1 MHSFRL
7 GRLFGIDLRIDYSW
21 LFIAVLLTWNLTSV
35 FAGLHP
41 DWPVVESIAVA
52 LLASLLF
59 FGCIVAHEL
68 AHSLVAG
75 RYGLRVRSI
84 TLFLFGGVSNIEHE
98 PPSARA
104 EFFMA
109 IAGPISSI
117 LLGFAFLFLAQA
129 SLIIAPVVSGD
140 LDVSRVLAGLG
151 PITTLLA
158 WLGPINLVIGIFNLV
173 PAFPLDGG
181 RVLRSILWGAS
192 GNLNK
197 STRQVSALG
206 QVFGWFFIVTGIAM
220 AFGVHILFF
229 GTGLV
234 GGLWLAFIG
243 WFLHSAAVQ
252 SYTRLAVDEA
262 LGGMTVAQLMQR
274 DGPAV
279 GPELSLDSLVH
290 HHLIQGDQRALP
302 VVRDGIL
309 LGLVSIADIRSV
321 PPDAW
326 AATEVGSIMRRA
338 DELHLASPDEPLA
351 KAFEQLARQDVEEMP
366 VVVDATL
373 VGMLRRRDVTRWLE
387 LAWRPAAGMHHP
399 GQPRHA

>member
-1 MHSFRL
+1 MRITCRGKRPAPSSRPAAVSVLLQLVTMHSFRL
-7 GRLFGIDLRIDYSW
+7 GRLFGIDIRIDYSW
-21 LFIAVLLTWNLTSV
+21 LFIAVLLTWNLSSV

-41 DWPVVESIAVA
+41 DWPMVESIGIA

-59 FGCIVAHEL
+59 FGCIVLHEL

-117 LLGFAFLFLAQA
+117 LLGFVFLFLAQA
-129 SLIIAPVVSGD
+129 SATFAPGVSRD
-140 LDVSRVLAGLG
+140 LDVSRALAGLD

-158 WLGPINLVIGIFNLV
+158 WLGPINLVIGVFNLV

-192 GNLNK
+192 GNLHK
-197 STRQVSALG
+197 STRRVSALG

-252 SYTRLAVDEA
+252 SYTRLAVDEDRRHPERPSGCV
-262 LGGMTVAQLMQR
+262 GGDAS
-274 DGPAV
+274 G
-279 GPELSLDSLVH
+279 SH
-290 HHLIQGDQRALP
+290 HAARRRSAPRLP
-302 VVRDGIL
+302 
-309 LGLVSIADIRSV
+309 
-321 PPDAW
+321 
-326 AATEVGSIMRRA
+326 RRA
-338 DELHLASPDEPLA
+338 P
-351 KAFEQLARQDVEEMP
+351 RQGVRAAGAP
-366 VVVDATL
+366 
-373 VGMLRRRDVTRWLE
+373 GRRRDARGGRREARGHV
-387 LAWRPAAGMHHP
+387 APP
-399 GQPRHA
+399 